1 MIISVNGETKTFKT
15 EILTIQQLLEQMSFG
30 EGIAVALNE
39 EFVLRTTYN
48 ETNIN
53 DGDRLDI
60 LSPVQGG

>member
-1 MIISVNGETKTFKT
+1 
-15 EILTIQQLLEQMSFG
+15 MSFG

>member
-1 MIISVNGETKTFKT
+1 MKISVNGEIKEFNR
-15 EILTIQQLLEQMSFG
+15 ECLTLNELLEEMQFG

-39 EFVLRTTYN
+39 TFVLRTTYN
-48 ETNIN
+48 DTNIS

>member
-1 MIISVNGETKTFKT
+1 MTISVNGEEKTFET
-15 EILTIQQLLEQMSFG
+15 ETLTVQKLLEKMNFG

>member
-1 MIISVNGETKTFKT
+1 MTISVNGEKKIFETQT
-15 EILTIQQLLEQMSFG
+15 LTIQELLEKMHFG